1 MKGIGVERV
10 ITVSLCMIVKNE
22 EAVIGRCL
30 ESIADLVDE
39 VIIVDTGSTDNTKA
53 IAGKFT
59 EHIYDFKWI
68 DDFAAARN
76 AAFAK
81 ASMDYL
87 LWLDADDVIEAEDRE
102 KFASLKNTL
111 DSKVD
116 VVSMVYKLAFDD
128 YGNVSSSVRRNRL
141 VKREREFRWIG
152 AVHEYLEVGGQ
163 IYHSDVAVTHRSL
176 YHDSDR
182 NIKIY
187 EKRLARGENFSPRDL
202 YYFANELLD
211 HHQYKRAASYYKKF
225 LDTGQGWVEDNI
237 SSCGKLADCYFH
249 LGDQQRYLESTVR
262 SFTYGS
268 ARAEFCCRL
277 GYHFLQKGDNKAA
290 IFWYKLATMLKP
302 AENQQGFQNLNCSTW
317 LPHLQL
323 CLCYCNMGEYK
334 LAYLHNE
341 AARQYRP
348 DDPRMLHNRNYLESK
363 LGETL
368 ETTQEILEV

>member
-1 MKGIGVERV
+1 M

-30 ESIADLVDE
+30 KSIADLVDE

-53 IAGKFT
+53 IAGTFT

-76 AAFAK
+76 TAFAK

-87 LWLDADDVIEAEDRE
+87 LWLDADDVIEAEDRG
-102 KFASLKNTL
+102 KFAALKNTL

-116 VVSMVYKLAFDD
+116 AVSMIYKLAFDD

-141 VKREREFRWIG
+141 VKRERKFRWIG

-187 EKRLARGENFSPRDL
+187 EKRLAGGEKFSPRDL

-211 HHQYKRAASYYKKF
+211 HQQYKRAASYYKKF

-277 GYHFLQKGDNKAA
+277 GYHFLQKGDNKSA
-290 IFWYKLATMLKP
+290 IFWYNLATMLKP
-302 AENQQGFQNLNCSTW
+302 VENQQGFQNLNCSTW

-363 LGETL
+363 LGKTL
-368 ETTQEILEV
+368 ETTQESLEVQIGS